1 MLRRF
6 RTCCVAVASTSRW
19 TLPSDIPVIYADPT
33 RIRQVLL
40 NLLNN
45 AARFTEVGGITVRA
59 AVGQE
64 QVQISVEDTG
74 VGIPS
79 EQLRDVFG
87 EFHQVDASLR
97 RRHGGTGL
105 GLSIC
110 KQFISLHEG
119 RIWAE
124 SEVGKGSTFHFTLP
138 LPSALVVP
146 RQQSRVAPGWRYP
159 ASRPEAPRRV
169 VTLESPLQFRRI
181 LSRYLTGIQVVAVN
195 RPDALAAAVRRTQAD
210 AVVLATGSLSQTAI
224 EDLASE
230 CQPHAVPVV
239 VFSLPLEEHL
249 ALAEGFSHCLMKPF
263 SAEGL
268 WRTLAEAAPEGKTV
282 LVVDDDPGVMRLVER
297 YLSAANGAWQV
308 LAAYDGEEA
317 LALLD
322 RTPDVLLLD
331 LMLPKINGLEVLHQL
346 RARQGGKDVPV
357 VAITAYGFAQ
367 DVATMGHGEMT
378 VYRGE
383 HFGAQEMVRWL
394 ETVLQAMPARHL
406 TPGGPVSEPEP
417 TMTG

>member
-1 MLRRF
+1 MEAARLPLTKEKVSLRSLIADS
-6 RTCCVAVASTSRW
+6 VGDGSEPAAW
-19 TLPSDIPVIYADPT
+19 PWPLPPDGLPSDIPVIYADPT

-195 RPDALAAAVRRTQAD
+195 RPAPDALAAAVRRTQSRRRGT
-210 AVVLATGSLSQTAI
+210 ATGSLSQTAI
-224 EDLASE
+224 EGPGERVPA
-230 CQPHAVPVV
+230 PAVPVV

-263 SAEGL
+263 SARRRAVAHTGGGGP
-268 WRTLAEAAPEGKTV
+268 RRQDRYSF
-282 LVVDDDPGVMRLVER
+282 VDDDPGVMRLVER
-297 YLSAANGAWQV
+297 FLSAANGWQSW
-308 LAAYDGEEA
+308 
-317 LALLD
+317 
-322 RTPDVLLLD
+322 RP
-331 LMLPKINGLEVLHQL
+331 
-346 RARQGGKDVPV
+346 
-357 VAITAYGFAQ
+357 
-367 DVATMGHGEMT
+367 
-378 VYRGE
+378 
-383 HFGAQEMVRWL
+383 
-394 ETVLQAMPARHL
+394 
-406 TPGGPVSEPEP
+406 
-417 TMTG
+417 MTGRRPWHSSIALRTCYCWT